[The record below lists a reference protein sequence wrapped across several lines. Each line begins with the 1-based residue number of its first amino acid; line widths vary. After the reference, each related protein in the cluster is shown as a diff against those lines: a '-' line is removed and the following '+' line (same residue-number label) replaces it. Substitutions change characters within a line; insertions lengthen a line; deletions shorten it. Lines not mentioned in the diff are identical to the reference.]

1 MLSSSVRKRPHSGH
15 AMTAQSADTP
25 TRDGADW
32 LVIPI
37 NGPLDIY
44 SAPPLRRALT
54 GLIAEGHDLLVID
67 MLGVTFVDSTGLG
80 ILVGALK
87 RLRSR
92 EGGELRIVAD
102 HDPVLRV
109 MRMTGLYDVFRPYA
123 SIADALATAPG
134 MTLPPPEN

>member
-1 MLSSSVRKRPHSGH
+1 MRE
-15 AMTAQSADTP
+15 
-25 TRDGADW
+25 GADW
-32 LVIPI
+32 LVIRL
-37 NGPLDIY
+37 NGPLDVY
-44 SAPPLRRALT
+44 AAPPLRRALT

-92 EGGELRIVAD
+92 GEGELRIVAD

-109 MRMTGLYDVFRPYA
+109 MRMTGLFDVFRPYA
-123 SIADALATAPG
+123 SIADALAAAPG
-134 MTLPPPEN
+134 VMLLQPRPVGTKPVEN